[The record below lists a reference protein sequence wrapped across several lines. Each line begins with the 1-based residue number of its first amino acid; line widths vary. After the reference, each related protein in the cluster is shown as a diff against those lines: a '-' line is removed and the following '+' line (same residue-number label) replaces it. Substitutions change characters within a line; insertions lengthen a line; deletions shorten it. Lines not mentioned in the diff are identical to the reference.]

1 MCFFAPADTQIA
13 NRLPL
18 TASPFLNAVD
28 GQMKRILLIGCG
40 NIGFRHLQ
48 ALGAAVAGGSVLDLT
63 VVEPNHATHD
73 RIAEYLAALPGGT
86 PTTLVD
92 TLPEAPHT
100 YDLGIFATNAAQRR
114 AAFDAALARHDMR
127 AAVFEK
133 VLFTTLRDLDDVGNV
148 LEKSRIA
155 GFVNCGRRTAP
166 GYQDLRVA
174 LQSAPTDIEVTGA
187 NFGLGSNAVHFL
199 DLAEFLNGAAITALD
214 AAGLRP
220 GSVPSKRHGYVEIFG
235 TISAQLSNGATIRV
249 TCDIDGVPSVA
260 VRLTA
265 AGERI
270 EIDETG
276 RRISRAGTEVTF
288 EMRHV
293 SELTD
298 TYRELLDTGR
308 CHLTPYAD
316 SARQHRFFLAKVL
329 DHLGRAAN
337 PDESCPIS

>member
-1 MCFFAPADTQIA
+1 
-13 NRLPL
+13 
-18 TASPFLNAVD
+18 
-28 GQMKRILLIGCG
+28 MKRILLVGCG

-48 ALGAAVAGGSVLDLT
+48 ALGAAIAGGSMLDLT
-63 VVEPNHATHD
+63 VVEPNPATHD
-73 RIAEYLAALPGGT
+73 RIAGYLASLPEGT
-86 PTTLVD
+86 PATLAD
-92 TLPEAPHT
+92 TLPEAPHV
-100 YDLGIFATNAAQRR
+100 YDLAIFATNAAQRR
-114 AAFDAALARHDMR
+114 AAFDATLARHGIR

-133 VLFTTLRDLDDVGNV
+133 VLFTTLRDIDEVGDA
-148 LEKSRIA
+148 LEGSGIA

-166 GYQDLRVA
+166 GYRDLRAA
-174 LQSAPTDIEVTGA
+174 LQPAPIDIEVTGA

-235 TISAQLSNGATIRV
+235 TITARLSNGATIRV
-249 TCDIDGVPSVA
+249 TCDVDGAPSVT

-270 EIDETG
+270 GIDETG
-276 RRISRAGTEVTF
+276 RRISRAGTEAAF

-298 TYRELLDTGR
+298 TYRELLDTGM
-308 CHLTPYAD
+308 CDLTPYAD
-316 SARQHRFFLAKVL
+316 SARQHRFFLSEVL
-329 DHLGRAAN
+329 GHLGRAAS
-337 PDESCPIS
+337 PDEICPIS